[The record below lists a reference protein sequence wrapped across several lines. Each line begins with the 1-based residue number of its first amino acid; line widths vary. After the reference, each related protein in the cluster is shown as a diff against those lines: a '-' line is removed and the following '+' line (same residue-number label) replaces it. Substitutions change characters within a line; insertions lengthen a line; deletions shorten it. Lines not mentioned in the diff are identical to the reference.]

1 MSHSVMPIKE
11 GSMDNSDSYPLQNYF
26 SSKWYD
32 PYNQWC
38 WEIKPYNNNLVYF
51 CHRTLTF

>member
-1 MSHSVMPIKE
+1 MPIKE

-26 SSKWYD
+26 GSKWYD

-38 WEIKPYNNNLVYF
+38 WEIKPYNNKLVYF
-51 CHRTLTF
+51 CHHTLTF